1 MVFYVVVVDHVLHGF
16 DLVVVGGGIVGGGGT
31 NVVVVALTGNPQL
44 MTAVGLWDVLLVV
57 VVVFGSS
64 LVVGSVVDAA
74 ADIFLPPHSHNL
86 AHNIGF
92 GCYDKQWKPENIH
105 HLVDSAVVVNTIVV
119 IDNVVEVEMVGVMVV
134 DIFDHILV
142 FLPLVARMALVV
154 VQKAF
159 AS

>member
-74 ADIFLPPHSHNL
+74 AEFKLINFN
-86 AHNIGF
+86 F
-92 GCYDKQWKPENIH
+92 
-105 HLVDSAVVVNTIVV
+105 
-119 IDNVVEVEMVGVMVV
+119 
-134 DIFDHILV
+134 
-142 FLPLVARMALVV
+142 
-154 VQKAF
+154 
-159 AS
+159 